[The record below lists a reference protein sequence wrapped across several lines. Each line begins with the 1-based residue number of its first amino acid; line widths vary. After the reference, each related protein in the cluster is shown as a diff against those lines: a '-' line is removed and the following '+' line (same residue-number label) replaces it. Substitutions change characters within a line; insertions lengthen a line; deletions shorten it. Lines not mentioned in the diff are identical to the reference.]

1 MPAPGHDRGFEI
13 KILVRFSRLDSVRAV
28 LGNGMA
34 EDPLENEE
42 QVATLLII

>member
-1 MPAPGHDRGFEI
+1 M
-13 KILVRFSRLDSVRAV
+13 RAV

-42 QVATLLII
+42 QVGQLHSPQCLFRQGGSQGMGQSLW